1 MDPPTNTNPP
11 STDSNL
17 ASADNDPLAQHPGTI
32 GNRLTQPWTVD
43 GYPIVDGKYLDLS
56 TAELKTHAA
65 GVDLFRGGP
74 PSVAVYWQNQ
84 LATGRGDQF
93 LVIAKAAADARDLTE
108 YLARVGEFLR
118 KGLCK
123 VHALNA
129 TRYDV
134 YVVVSSELSQAAFR
148 EVLAEG
154 GLL

>member
-1 MDPPTNTNPP
+1 MDPPTNTTENP
-11 STDSNL
+11 STDN
-17 ASADNDPLAQHPGTI
+17 APLAHHPGNT
-32 GNRLTQPWTVD
+32 GSRLTQPWTVD
-43 GYPIVDGKYLDLS
+43 GYPIVDGEYLDLS

-65 GVDLFRGGP
+65 GVDPFRGGP

-84 LATGRGDQF
+84 QATGRGDQF
-93 LVIAKAAADARDLTE
+93 LVIAKAAADARNLTE

-118 KGLCK
+118 KGLCR

-134 YVVVSSELSQAAFR
+134 YVVVSSELSQAGFR
-148 EVLAEG
+148 EALADG